1 MRISHQKQS
10 PFLATAKSR
19 AAPMALGYGGD
30 PAALRPCESVHL
42 CPRCPLPLLH
52 ISPQNALS
60 PLSPQECTAPLHRHK
75 GPLVPEAA
83 LQRCWALRSLFYLWM
98 VSSSSLVFTSS
109 SCICF
114 FIASSSSE
122 AEDGAPSS
130 SHLSRSALDWGSTE
144 GHSLTSLLL
153 GGPDAS
159 PEHPGIPR
167 RGGRPHLEMLQ
178 LPPVVLQLPPL
189 VLNLCLTF
197 SLLLDGHR
205 AGISPGLGQHREL
218 PGGNL
223 HPSTSGSREGAE
235 HGLFPAS
242 KCHLPSGW
250 PC

>member
-1 MRISHQKQS
+1 MLRSIPRSDKAQPITRSANNWCHGVVLLHPGFVPGFINPVRISHQKQS

-167 RGGRPHLEMLQ
+167 RGG
-178 LPPVVLQLPPL
+178 
-189 VLNLCLTF
+189 
-197 SLLLDGHR
+197 SS
-205 AGISPGLGQHREL
+205 SP
-218 PGGNL
+218 
-223 HPSTSGSREGAE
+223 
-235 HGLFPAS
+235 
-242 KCHLPSGW
+242 
-250 PC
+250 